1 MRRVGI
7 YVCYLCLSFGITHIQ
22 CLFRTL
28 SYNLRS
34 CCLYFNLI
42 ASVYLPRSP
51 EILASLESMRFD
63 SFDRFRGHI
72 SLNVLSEFW
81 PWASQCD
88 LHFVVDP
95 LQFCLVFVLYVWTAT
110 THSPCCEPRWRAC
123 SVLELGYRQRW
134 SIYIFAATRTM
145 IRPGPYQF
153 FETIKTLRRYNEAYT
168 SVSYVVFLN
177 LFETFAQQAN
187 QFKERRQLARSSK
200 LFFINLIYNWLQSR
214 TRHSSPSIRS
224 RSWRDETRCNETQ
237 RD

>member
-1 MRRVGI
+1 M
-7 YVCYLCLSFGITHIQ
+7 YVISVCRLALHIFNV
-22 CLFRTL
+22 CFVHGH
-28 SYNLRS
+28 NLRS
-34 CCLYFNLI
+34 CCIYFNLI

-51 EILASLESMRFD
+51 EILASLESMRFN
-63 SFDRFRGHI
+63 SFDRSRGHI
-72 SLNVLSEFW
+72 SLNVLSESW

-95 LQFCLVFVLYVWTAT
+95 LQFCLVFVLSVWTAT

-123 SVLELGYRQRW
+123 SVVKLGYRQRW
-134 SIYIFAATRTM
+134 SIAIYIFAATRTM

-153 FETIKTLRRYNEAYT
+153 IETIKTLRWYNEAYT
-168 SVSYVVFLN
+168 SVAYVVFLN
-177 LFETFAQQAN
+177 LCETFAQQAN